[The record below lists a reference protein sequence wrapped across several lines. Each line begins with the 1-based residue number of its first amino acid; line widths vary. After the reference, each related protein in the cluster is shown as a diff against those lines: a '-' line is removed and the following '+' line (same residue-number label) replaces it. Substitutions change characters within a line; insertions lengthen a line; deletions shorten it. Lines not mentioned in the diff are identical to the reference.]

1 MPVISRPTTSNGPI
15 DVLTDSKLVV
25 HQGKLYFLRPVYIN
39 ETRQNVRL
47 SAAEFGAIHWDW
59 LMPQRVTSRV
69 ISYHFGGF
77 AGLVV
82 RYEGGRPRCTMD
94 VRFARVGF
102 LAETRIQVWYR
113 ALIEHHKTMRGKI
126 TAVCMATQPRLGAE
140 SGLQSLDMELVTLIC
155 QLAAPFLA

>member
-1 MPVISRPTTSNGPI
+1 MPVISRPTTSNGLI

-25 HQGKLYFLRPVYIN
+25 HQGKLYFLRPAYIN
-39 ETRQNVRL
+39 EQREYDHI
-47 SAAEFGAIHWDW
+47 SAAEFRAIPWDR
-59 LMPQRVTSRV
+59 LAPTYVSGRVFN
-69 ISYHFGGF
+69 YYFGGF
-77 AGLVV
+77 GGRVLSH
-82 RYEGGRPRCTMD
+82 EGGILRSTWE
-94 VRFARVGF
+94 VRFSRVGF

-113 ALIEHHKTMRGKI
+113 ALIERRKTMRGKI